1 MRMLCSVV
9 SITGIILYH
18 RNCRRHSKHAK
29 SYPRVTP
36 SFSPSRCK
44 HFEILTHARTRCTA
58 RFAFARGRSFM
69 RRIFQLTL
77 IGVRFGYGATRERS
91 LFRS

>member
-44 HFEILTHARTRCTA
+44 HFEILTHARARCTA
-58 RFAFARGRSFM
+58 RFAFARALVHASHFSTDINRCTVRLRSNARAFA
-69 RRIFQLTL
+69 
-77 IGVRFGYGATRERS
+77 V
-91 LFRS
+91 